1 MGLVRGNRP
10 KRRGMREAIGVSG
23 LCLLVVGMLISISVP
38 AAVQSVAPSP
48 SQRNV
53 ALGTSTAFTL
63 SWTVVRDNS
72 NFSDTVTSPQGRFT
86 NVDGTVTY
94 GVVPTVLSQTK
105 PGVFLTTTTFVFSEQ
120 VRVPAEV
127 VYRAYKAGASRL
139 YYFRTFD
146 DGFGPVTQGVT
157 LNITGSSAAGFSLT
171 RLSLR
176 FDDDTALRVVDQ
188 GTKLGAYAE
197 VSYSGTGQLQAA
209 WEIAEPPSTQGAPV
223 YRTLQLVRRVL
234 AGGDRVRIPAP
245 ALPTDAPGFYLLRLR
260 VTEPKLPVSD
270 DELPFIRY
278 VVARES
284 ARARPPQTLSVNTPA
299 SGALLSKGTDFTWQA
314 VDGARAYQ
322 LELYAKGPFSVAD
335 TLPSLGGDGGGE
347 GGVPAG
353 WQPSGPPTAGV
364 LVPGDRTRAML
375 SALGDTHLK
384 SGYVYRWRVLAIGES
399 GETIAVSPWREVRT
413 P

>member
-1 MGLVRGNRP
+1 MKRAIRALVGVWLFGL
-10 KRRGMREAIGVSG
+10 
-23 LCLLVVGMLISISVP
+23 GMLMSVG
-38 AAVQSVAPSP
+38 AQADVTSVSASP

-63 SWTVVRDNS
+63 TWTVVRDNG
-72 NFSDTVTSPQGRFT
+72 NAGPTVTSTQGSFQSAAGD
-86 NVDGTVTY
+86 VVYGTVPTTLTQSQPIPPPTTASIPTTFTFRESLR
-94 GVVPTVLSQTK
+94 VPTDVI
-105 PGVFLTTTTFVFSEQ
+105 
-120 VRVPAEV
+120 
-127 VYRAYKAGASRL
+127 YRAYKSGATRI
-139 YYFRTFD
+139 YYVRTFTD
-146 DGFGPVTQGVT
+146 SVTALPGQVV
-157 LNITGSSAAGFSLT
+157 LDITGSSAAGFSLT

-176 FDDDTALRVVDQ
+176 FDDDTALRVVGQ

-197 VSYSGTGQLQAA
+197 VSYTGTGQLQAA
-209 WEIAEPPSTQGAPV
+209 WEIAEPPSTQGQPV

-353 WQPSGPPTAGV
+353 WRPSGPPTAGV